1 MSYKYPSNKEINF
14 SVKIITIIIGS
25 ARCLLFRMAVL
36 LSILIWWREKKR
48 IRQIGGRRVK
58 MSKWGKL
65 EMMMKKGESRLG
77 PVIKLG
83 QVKIKTVDYMM
94 QVKGNTGV
102 NTNKLFKSTFN
113 DYLLILF
120 YCYAIF
126 YKYHFLDEKFNALLI
141 LS

>member
-1 MSYKYPSNKEINF
+1 
-14 SVKIITIIIGS
+14 
-25 ARCLLFRMAVL
+25 
-36 LSILIWWREKKR
+36 
-48 IRQIGGRRVK
+48 

-65 EMMMKKGESRLG
+65 EMMMNKGESRLG
-77 PVIKLG
+77 PAIKLG